1 MLRGLILTKIYNILP
16 NNRKAVVYGISRG
29 YTKNRLIILKDL
41 QNLMIL
47 LKENKIR
54 PIISKH
60 MPLLEAS
67 EANQILESGTV
78 SGKIVLVAPEL
89 L

>member
-1 MLRGLILTKIYNILP
+1 
-16 NNRKAVVYGISRG
+16 
-29 YTKNRLIILKDL
+29 
-41 QNLMIL
+41 
-47 LKENKIR
+47 
-54 PIISKH
+54 

-89 L
+89 LLNQTNVHI